1 MTSIVSII
9 AAFMA
14 TFVLVFGYLTF
25 SEEEGAPVEAT
36 ADAGAPAVVMD
47 QSER

>member
-1 MTSIVSII
+1 MTSIVSIV

-25 SEEEGAPVEAT
+25 GEQDHAEAPAAAAT
-36 ADAGAPAVVMD
+36 A
-47 QSER
+47 SELDR